1 MIYGVRMQTRI
12 NPVIYF
18 MLLAGF
24 SYHKTLLARNIEYVF
39 DSALVNN
46 VDVTRFND
54 GQQLPGSYLVA
65 VSVNDKRK
73 KQGDYTVDFQ
83 YRGDV
88 LTPNIEKDELLLF
101 GINPEKITLVFYK
114 NEKYIDF
121 EKSDIKFDF
130 SFFSKSLVL
139 YVPNQSLINNSSEL
153 AHESQWDDGI
163 NALYLNYDAKLYH
176 RRVKYDSSNNESYYA
191 SLNPGVNIGSWRL
204 RNSGIWMKGY
214 DGESEYQNSYI
225 YAERDIR
232 SLKSKLLLGESSTGS
247 EIFDSVPFKGVR
259 LSTSDNMI
267 PYLERTFV
275 PTVRGVANSV
285 AQVDVRQNGYI
296 IYSTEVPAG
305 PFALSDIPAAEGSD
319 MEVTVTEDNGSVQRF
334 TVPYN
339 APAISIKSGSLKY
352 DVTFG
357 KYRPYYNVSRK
368 DNFSHF
374 TIIYG
379 FNDLL
384 TGYTGVQASNNY
396 FSGAIGFGFNFN
408 ELGAVSLDGIYSK
421 DGYNNDEDGSA
432 VRVRYKN
439 LLSETNTTF
448 DIASYQYASKNYSTF
463 ADAMEKSMRHSYDW
477 KKKNDT
483 SIRIRQSFSDYGLLD
498 LSLNKTTYW
507 NKKDESYAAFNY
519 STLLLRNISFTVG
532 WNKYFD
538 SYYSDQ
544 EDVFS
549 ASISVPFGKMINSGS
564 ANLRYQIINER
575 DDSISNS
582 VSLNGMAYNNRLAW
596 NVTQSVNSKEHNNN
610 RTSLSSSLKNSFG
623 TMNAMYNHS
632 HMVTQYGGGING
644 SIVLHDKGITF
655 GQRITGAAALID
667 TDGSEN
673 ITVLNKPGVIT
684 DSNGFAIVTGLG
696 SYRKNDIYLEQS
708 KISSDTSIDKTI
720 SSVVPT
726 DSALVRAKYSTMKG
740 SKAILKLLDR
750 NNVPI
755 AFGSVVSVQDKSS
768 TGIVGDDG
776 RVYMSGLDG
785 SGILKVQWG
794 KNSQE
799 QCQIPYTLKNKKSL
813 GLYYETLKC
822 M

>member
-1 MIYGVRMQTRI
+1 MTYGVRVKIRI
-12 NPVIYF
+12 NPVVYF
-18 MLLAGF
+18 MLLAAF
-24 SYHKTLLARNIEYVF
+24 FYHNSLLARSYEYIF

-46 VDVTRFND
+46 ADVTRFND

-65 VSVNDKRK
+65 VFVNDKRK
-73 KQGDYTVDFQ
+73 KQGDYTIDFQ
-83 YRGDV
+83 YRGDK
-88 LTPNIEKDELLLF
+88 LTPNIKKDDLLSF
-101 GINPEKITLVFYK
+101 GINPEKIELTFYK
-114 NEKYIDF
+114 NEKYINF
-121 EKSDIKFDF
+121 EESDIKFDF
-130 SFFSKSLVL
+130 LFFSKSLVI
-139 YVPNQSLINNSSEL
+139 YVSNQSLMNYSSEL
-153 AHESQWDDGI
+153 ANEFQWDDGI

-176 RRVKYDSSNNESYYA
+176 RHVKHNLNNNNESYYA

-214 DGESEYQNSYI
+214 NGESEYQNSYI

-247 EIFDSVPFKGVR
+247 EIFDGVSFKGVR

-267 PYLERTFV
+267 PYFERTFV

-296 IYSTEVPAG
+296 IYSSEVPAG
-305 PFALSDIPAAEGSD
+305 PFALSDIPAAEGAD
-319 MEVTVTEDNGSVQRF
+319 MEVTITEDNGTVQHF

-339 APAISIKSGSLKY
+339 APAISIKPGSLKY
-352 DVTFG
+352 DLTFG
-357 KYRPYYNVSRK
+357 KYRPYYRFSRE
-368 DNFSHF
+368 DNFSQF
-374 TIIYG
+374 TVIYG

-408 ELGAVSLDGIYSK
+408 ELGAVSLDGIYS
-421 DGYNNDEDGSA
+421 NDSYDKDGSA

-439 LLSETNTTF
+439 LLNETNTTF
-448 DIASYQYASKNYSTF
+448 DIASYQYASQNYSTF
-463 ADAMEKSMRHSYDW
+463 ADAMGKSMRYSYDW

-483 SIRIRQSFSDYGLLD
+483 NIRIRQSFSDYGSLD

-519 STLLLRNISFTVG
+519 STLLLRNISFIIG
-532 WNKYFD
+532 WNKYFN
-538 SYYSDQ
+538 SYYNDQ

-549 ASISVPFGKMINSGS
+549 ASISVPFGKMINSDS
-564 ANLRYQIINER
+564 ASLRYQIVNER
-575 DDSISNS
+575 DNSISNS

-596 NVTQSVNSKEHNNN
+596 NVSQSVNGQKNSNNK
-610 RTSLSSSLKNSFG
+610 TSLSSSLKNSFG

-632 HMVTQYGGGING
+632 HTVTQYGGGING

-684 DSNGFAIVTGLG
+684 DSKGFAIVTGLG

-726 DSALVRAKYSTMKG
+726 DGALVRAKYSTIKG
-740 SKAILKLLDR
+740 RKAILKLLDR
-750 NNVPI
+750 NSIPI
-755 AFGSVVSVQDKSS
+755 AFGSVVSVQDKNS

-776 RVYMSGLDG
+776 RVYMSGLGG
-785 SGILKVQWG
+785 SGILQVQWG
-794 KNSQE
+794 KSSQE
-799 QCQIPYTLKNKKSL
+799 QCQISYTLNNKKSS